1 MNLCVLVEN
10 QHFQGGLSGVVEPF
24 LCWTESDS
32 SIEVVINEGD
42 HVDVKVVENLI
53 FRFKCSGIHESQGIV
68 TYLIEVVGVIK
79 YVKIDKVLISM
90 KTLPQVRP
98 ERGRVASRLPA

>member
-1 MNLCVLVEN
+1 MKN

-24 LCWTESDS
+24 LRWTESDS

-53 FRFKCSGIHESQGIV
+53 FRLKCSGIHESQGVV
-68 TYLIEVVGVIK
+68 TYLLVLVGVIQF
-79 YVKIDKVLISM
+79 S
-90 KTLPQVRP
+90 
-98 ERGRVASRLPA
+98 